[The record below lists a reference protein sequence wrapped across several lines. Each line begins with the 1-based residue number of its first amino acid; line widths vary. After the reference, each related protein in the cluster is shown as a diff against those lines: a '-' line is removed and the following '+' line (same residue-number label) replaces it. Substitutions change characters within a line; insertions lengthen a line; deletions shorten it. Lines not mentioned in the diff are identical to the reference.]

1 MYIKKTKIDSNWNQY
16 DKVVALSHLN
26 NFGAIYC
33 EIEHGTPIDNEYE
46 VEQYVSE
53 EKVAK
58 RGMLLSEYIEQFGD
72 ITISPDD
79 IDLMKKNF
87 DEVQPMDG
95 ETYWYIDS
103 CGGVTED
110 KWLATEGDLFRLSR
124 RNVYQSKFDAQLAL
138 EMFNFCTERCLK
150 YDIDFN
156 QNGKWYISINGGR
169 VIADFTVGVNY
180 MIPFYY
186 PSEKEA
192 LEVIEKY
199 SRKDLLKFYG
209 RV

>member
-1 MYIKKTKIDSNWNQY
+1 MVSLLSLRMREKLFLVDMNVKGVKEMYIKKTKIDTNWNQY

-72 ITISPDD
+72 ITISPND
-79 IDLMKKNF
+79 IDLIKKNI
-87 DEVQPMDG
+87 DEVQPRYG

-103 CGGVTED
+103 CGGVTE
-110 KWLATEGDLFRLSR
+110 G
-124 RNVYQSKFDAQLAL
+124 QLPVVK
-138 EMFNFCTERCLK
+138 TTGLK
-150 YDIDFN
+150 
-156 QNGKWYISINGGR
+156 KS
-169 VIADFTVGVNY
+169 
-180 MIPFYY
+180 
-186 PSEKEA
+186 
-192 LEVIEKY
+192 
-199 SRKDLLKFYG
+199 
-209 RV
+209 